1 MRQARRRRGRP
12 SLGASAA
19 SPRRAVALGA
29 AAALSGERARP
40 DAPGGGRRSNPESG
54 DMSSD
59 AGHHPL
65 PLPAA
70 ASLPGALLAPRPLL
84 GRWLPLLAALLGAA
98 VYAVV
103 GSRWHDAALA
113 WAIGAGLAAAVCW
126 LLTRGAAEFAALRL
140 LERGIHNA
148 REGVLSETP
157 LHGLGW
163 TSVGR
168 LIAEHNTTVAALA
181 LMFRTVEECQ
191 TRFLN
196 ERNRIDAILQSSP
209 GALLGLTDELD
220 VAIANRRA
228 EAMFG
233 AAPGT
238 LVGRGLFELLVPDER
253 SRNLLRDAFLYKRE
267 IRDQEMQ
274 LTVPAGERAFSVNLA
289 FHSDEQDDMGGVMIL
304 QDVTERRQLM
314 QTVALREKLVAIGQL
329 AAGVA
334 HELNTPLGNILGY
347 AQLLR
352 REVDAGSKLAGY
364 ADIIASHSQRAS
376 RVVQDLLAYARKDQ
390 CHGETCAVNTV
401 IKELI
406 DAFIQCRL
414 RRYGIDVALEL
425 AEPEPLA
432 EGGCGEIDIV
442 LTNVISNAIQA
453 LAGTPQPRITVSTR
467 REGASVVIAVADNGP
482 GVPAPAQAR
491 LFDPFFTTKDVGQ
504 GSGLGLFISQALVTR
519 RGGRIDFDASH
530 AGGARFLIRMPAVQ
544 TERLRAA
551 A

>member
-1 MRQARRRRGRP
+1 
-12 SLGASAA
+12 
-19 SPRRAVALGA
+19 
-29 AAALSGERARP
+29 
-40 DAPGGGRRSNPESG
+40 
-54 DMSSD
+54 MSSD
-59 AGHHPL
+59 ASHRPL

-70 ASLPGALLAPRPLL
+70 ASLPGALLARRPRL
-84 GRWLPLLAALLGAA
+84 GRWLPLAAALLGAA
-98 VYAVV
+98 VYAIA
-103 GSRWHDAALA
+103 GSRWHDVALA
-113 WAIGAGLAAAVCW
+113 WTIGTGLVAAVCW
-126 LLTRGAAEFAALRL
+126 LVTRAAAELAALRL

-148 REGVLSETP
+148 REGVLTETP
-157 LHGLGW
+157 LHGLRW

-168 LIAEHNTTVAALA
+168 LISEHNTTVAALA

-196 ERNRIDAILQSSP
+196 ERNRINAILQSSP
-209 GALLGLTDELD
+209 GALLGLTDELN
-220 VAIANRRA
+220 VALANRRA

-233 AAPGT
+233 AAAGT
-238 LVGRGLFELLVPDER
+238 LVGRGLFDLLVPDER

-274 LTVPAGERAFSVNLA
+274 LTVPEGERAFSVNLA

-352 REVDAGSKLAGY
+352 REVDDGSKLAGY

-414 RRYGIDVALEL
+414 RRYGIDVEL
-425 AEPEPLA
+425 QLGEPEPLA

-482 GVPAPAQAR
+482 GVPPPAQAR
-491 LFDPFFTTKDVGQ
+491 LFDPFFTTKEVGQ

-544 TERLRAA
+544 TERLREAA
-551 A
+551 